1 MAEKSCDG
9 RKVQWWQKSPVMA
22 EKSTG
27 VAVKSFEVKAVK
39 SIKVKAKILSWDDM
53 KLNHKFKSLRGKVD
67 RWKTT
72 RNQQN
77 KSHQEQWRVK
87 SQEESSLEKSQVS
100 TTTI

>member
-53 KLNHKFKSLRGKVD
+53 KLNHKFKSLRGKYGKVQKILSWD
-67 RWKTT
+67 DGET
-72 RNQQN
+72 QP
-77 KSHQEQWRVK
+77 
-87 SQEESSLEKSQVS
+87 QV
-100 TTTI
+100 